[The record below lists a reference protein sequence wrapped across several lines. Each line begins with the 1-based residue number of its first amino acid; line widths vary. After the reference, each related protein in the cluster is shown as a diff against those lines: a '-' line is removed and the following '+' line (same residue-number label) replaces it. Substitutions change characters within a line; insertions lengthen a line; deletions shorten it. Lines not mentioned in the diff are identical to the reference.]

1 MGKKHKRK
9 APTRKKRQSNL
20 SGDNQQTSQE
30 LNSEVP
36 EMQDLGPAEEGIV
49 ISRFGQ
55 QVDIADQNFET
66 IRCFLRR
73 SNEVPVVG
81 DRAKFKRQDKL
92 KTGVLVELEERKSLL
107 KRPTPHH
114 GIKPVAAN
122 IDLIALL
129 LAPELGFSEM
139 LLDRYLVAAESS
151 GIPVWLIFNK
161 WDLLDEQEKSEIEN
175 RLQTYKEIGYP
186 IYFISAKHGDQVDQL
201 VEDLRG
207 KQLLLAGQSGVGK
220 STLIKYLFPGLEV
233 STADISETSGLGTH
247 TTTASRLYKLDEE
260 TFLVDS
266 PGVREFGLWHLEDS
280 DIQQGFVEIYKL
292 AENCKFRNCKHI
304 KEPGCAVLA
313 AAEKGEIAESRMK
326 NYHHLIQHY
335 DQQFS

>member
-1 MGKKHKRK
+1 MGKKRK
-9 APTRKKRQSNL
+9 HNKKQRQEVP
-20 SGDNQQTSQE
+20 DE
-30 LNSEVP
+30 VNSE
-36 EMQDLGPAEEGIV
+36 ELGPEEQGIV

-73 SNEVPVVG
+73 AKEVPVVG
-81 DRAKFKRQDKL
+81 DKATFQRQEKL
-92 KTGVLVELEERKSLL
+92 DTGVLVRFEERTSLL

-122 IDLIALL
+122 IDLVALL

-151 GIPVWLIFNK
+151 NIPVWLVFNK
-161 WDLLDEQEKSEIEN
+161 WDLLGDEERADIQQ
-175 RLQTYKEIGYP
+175 RLKTYQDIGYP
-186 IYFISAKHGDQVDQL
+186 IYFISAKHGHQVDEL
-201 VEDLRG
+201 VKDLRG

-220 STLIKYLFPGLEV
+220 STLIKYLFPELEV
-233 STADISETSGLGTH
+233 ATADISETSGLGTH
-247 TTTASRLYKLDEE
+247 TTTASRLYKLDDD
-260 TFLVDS
+260 TYLVDS
-266 PGVREFGLWHLEDS
+266 PGVREFGLWHLEDH

-292 AENCKFRNCKHI
+292 AENCKFRDCKHI

-313 AAEKGEIAESRMK
+313 AAKSGDIAESRIK
-326 NYHHLIQHY
+326 NYHHLIQNY

>member
-1 MGKKHKRK
+1 MGKKRK
-9 APTRKKRQSNL
+9 HNKQQRQDNL
-20 SGDNQQTSQE
+20 DDAKV
-30 LNSEVP
+30 NSE
-36 EMQDLGPAEEGIV
+36 ELGPEEEGIV

-55 QVDIADQNFET
+55 QVDIADHNFET

-73 SNEVPVVG
+73 AKEVPVVG
-81 DRAKFKRQDKL
+81 DKAIFQRQEKL
-92 KTGVLVELEERKSLL
+92 DTGVLVRFEERTSLL

-122 IDLIALL
+122 IDLVALL

-151 GIPVWLIFNK
+151 KIPVWLVFNK
-161 WDLLDEQEKSEIEN
+161 WDLLNNEERDEIQS
-175 RLQTYKEIGYP
+175 RLKTYQDIGYP
-186 IYFISAKHGDQVDQL
+186 IYFISAKQGHQVDKL

-220 STLIKYLFPGLEV
+220 STLIKYLFPDLEV
-233 STADISETSGLGTH
+233 VTADISETSGLGTH
-247 TTTASRLYKLDEE
+247 TTTASRLYKLDDE

-266 PGVREFGLWHLEDS
+266 PGVREFGLWHLEDH

-304 KEPGCAVLA
+304 KEPGCAVLDA
-313 AAEKGEIAESRMK
+313 AKEGKIAKSRMK
-326 NYHHLIQHY
+326 NYHHLIQNY

>member
-1 MGKKHKRK
+1 MGKNSVGKKNKQHSSSK
-9 APTRKKRQSNL
+9 KKRTVAIDDAS
-20 SGDNQQTSQE
+20 
-30 LNSEVP
+30 
-36 EMQDLGPAEEGIV
+36 LGPAEEGIV

-55 QVDIADQNFET
+55 QVDVADQNFET

-81 DRAKFKRQDKL
+81 DRAVFKRQEHL
-92 KTGVLVELEERKSLL
+92 KTGIVVELEPRQSLL
-107 KRPTPHH
+107 RRPTPHH

-129 LAPELGFSEM
+129 IAPELGFSEM
-139 LLDRYLVAAESS
+139 MLDRYLVAAESS
-151 GIPVWLIFNK
+151 NIPVWLIFNK
-161 WDLLDEQEKSEIEN
+161 WDLLDDDQKSTIKQ
-175 RLQTYKEIGYP
+175 RLKTYQDIGYP
-186 IYFISAKHGDQVDQL
+186 IYYISAKHGDQVDDL
-201 VEDLRG
+201 VKDLRG

-220 STLIKYLFPGLEV
+220 STLINHLFPDLDV
-233 STADISETSGLGTH
+233 ATADISETSGLGTH
-247 TTTASRLYKLDEE
+247 TTTASRLYKLDDE

-266 PGVREFGLWHLEDS
+266 PGVREFGLWHLEDE
-280 DIQQGFVEIYKL
+280 DIKQGFVEIHKL

-313 AAEKGEIAESRMK
+313 AAEAGDIAASRIK

-335 DQQFS
+335 DQQFL

>member
-1 MGKKHKRK
+1 MGKKRKQKHQKRK
-9 APTRKKRQSNL
+9 PSENVAPDINTES
-20 SGDNQQTSQE
+20 
-30 LNSEVP
+30 
-36 EMQDLGPAEEGIV
+36 LGPEEEGIV

-81 DRAKFKRQDKL
+81 DRAKFKRQEKL

-151 GIPVWLIFNK
+151 SIPVWLIFNK
-161 WDLLDEQEKSEIEN
+161 WDLLNEQQKAEIEN
-175 RLQTYKEIGYP
+175 RLQTYKDIGYP
-186 IYFISAKHGDQVDQL
+186 IYYISAKHGEQVDQL

-220 STLIKYLFPGLEV
+220 STLIKYLFPDLEIT
-233 STADISETSGLGTH
+233 TADISETSGLGTH
-247 TTTASRLYKLDEE
+247 TTTASRLYKLDED

-292 AENCKFRNCKHI
+292 AENCKFRDCKHI

-313 AAEKGEIAESRMK
+313 AAKNGEIAESRMK

>member
-1 MGKKHKRK
+1 MGKHKNKKSASSRK
-9 APTRKKRQSNL
+9 PKNTAIDDAS
-20 SGDNQQTSQE
+20 
-30 LNSEVP
+30 
-36 EMQDLGPAEEGIV
+36 LGSAENGIV

-55 QVDIADQNFET
+55 QVDVADHNFET

-81 DRAKFKRQDKL
+81 DRATFKRQEGL
-92 KTGVLVELEERKSLL
+92 KTGVLVELEPRTSLL
-107 KRPTPHH
+107 RRPTPHH

-129 LAPELGFSEM
+129 IAPELGFSEM
-139 LLDRYLVAAESS
+139 MLDRYLVAAESS
-151 GIPVWLIFNK
+151 NIPVWLIFNK
-161 WDLLDEQEKSEIEN
+161 WDLLDDDQKSTIKQ
-175 RLQTYKEIGYP
+175 RLKIYQDIGYP
-186 IYFISAKHGDQVDQL
+186 IYYISAKHGDQVDDL
-201 VEDLRG
+201 VKDLRG

-220 STLIKYLFPGLEV
+220 STLINYLFPDLEV
-233 STADISETSGLGTH
+233 ATADISETSGLGTH
-247 TTTASRLYKLDEE
+247 TTTASRLYKLDDE

-266 PGVREFGLWHLEDS
+266 PGVREFGLWHLEDD
-280 DIQQGFVEIYKL
+280 DIKQGFVEVYKR

-313 AAEKGEIAESRMK
+313 AAEAGEIAASRMK

-335 DQQFS
+335 DQQFL

>member
-1 MGKKHKRK
+1 LGKKRKEKHQKRSK
-9 APTRKKRQSNL
+9 KESEAPEIETAPLETES
-20 SGDNQQTSQE
+20 
-30 LNSEVP
+30 
-36 EMQDLGPAEEGIV
+36 LGPEEQGIV

-55 QVDIADQNFET
+55 QVDIADQNFNT

-73 SNEVPVVG
+73 AKEVPVVG
-81 DRAKFKRQDKL
+81 DKATFRRQDKL
-92 KTGVLVELEERKSLL
+92 DTGVLVKFEERTSLL

-151 GIPVWLIFNK
+151 NIPVWLVFNK
-161 WDLLDEQEKSEIEN
+161 WDLLNDQERANIDK
-175 RLQTYKEIGYP
+175 RLKTYRDIGYP
-186 IYFISAKHGDQVDQL
+186 VYYISAKHGDQVEEL
-201 VEDLRG
+201 VTELRG

-220 STLIKYLFPGLEV
+220 STLIKYLFPDLDV
-233 STADISETSGLGTH
+233 ATADISETSGLGTH
-247 TTTASRLYKLDEE
+247 TTTASRLYRLDEE

-280 DIQQGFVEIYKL
+280 DIQQGFIEIYKL
-292 AENCKFRNCKHI
+292 AENCKFRDCKHI

-313 AAEKGEIAESRMK
+313 AAKNGEIAESRMK

-335 DQQFS
+335 DQQFD